1 MKEAPLPPDESVRLS
16 TLYALSILDTPP
28 EARFDRITRLAMRLF
43 DVPIALITLVDA
55 ERQWFKSCQGL
66 DVSETPRGISFCGHA
81 ILEDRALVVSDALLD
96 ERFADNPL
104 VTGEPHIR
112 FYAGFPI
119 TAPNGSRLGTF
130 CIIDRRPRHL
140 NQEQLD
146 TLRDMAVWAQDEL
159 YNAELA
165 RAFQLSQQNASLRAE
180 IADRIRAEQALREI
194 AVALENAVE
203 GIARLDA
210 EGRYSTVN
218 KAYADIIGSTPEDLI
233 GAEWSITVHPDD
245 LGLAKA
251 AYQRMR
257 ASGKSEVEVRGL
269 RKNGSVFYKHIV
281 MVGTYDE
288 QNKLI
293 GHYCFMHDITQ
304 RKQAEARLEHLALYD
319 PLTGLPNRKL
329 LDDRLQQVLS
339 EADREGHMVAL
350 LFIDLDHFKHINDS
364 FGHGM
369 GDRLLR
375 AVADRFSAGLRAGD
389 TIARLGGDEF
399 AVVLPNI
406 RHVDEVAGIVRK
418 IQALLD
424 APFTVDGRDMHVSAS
439 IGITLYP
446 LDEGDAES
454 LIRNADTAM
463 YHAKESGRNTFRLY
477 TAELHVRAARRLALA
492 SGLHHALEW
501 EEFVLHY
508 QPQVD
513 LRTGRL
519 VGMEALLRWNHP
531 EEGLIPPM
539 EFIPVAEET
548 GLIVPIGEWV
558 LKTACTQIRVWGKQ
572 GFPPLRVAVNLSM
585 QQVNHQV
592 LIETVRR
599 ALAEAGIEPQ
609 YLDLEL
615 TESILM
621 KGPQTTACIEALDEI
636 GVNFSLD
643 DFGTG
648 YSSLSYLKRFPI
660 DHLKI
665 DRSFV
670 HDIATDPDDAA
681 IVKAV
686 IAMARAL
693 GMKVIAEGVETSEQL
708 ELLRGEGCDMIQGY
722 YCSKPLPA
730 DELTELIRDWGRI
743 KESKFGLR

>member
-194 AVALENAVE
+194 AVALENAVD